1 MRLYAGRSIRS
12 GFVCPESRVGSHRTV
27 RGLSRRGMGGSVRGL
42 NWLPSFSRLAV
53 LRLCS
58 LARPQ
63 DSSGSDSFVHPF
75 PLLPLLPFLLPL
87 SNYLLV
93 SSPAGRSFFEK
104 TTRAR
109 TRPTHSHKKSR
120 SPPHPNRRY
129 SSTFVCISPSPH
141 PHTRS
146 SSANTISFL
155 KSSNSHPH
163 PPLHVP
169 NLLPFPVIPT
179 HCLHISRI
187 FTYSIRVVLNLYL
200 TSHSFS
206 LNTISCFLALLT
218 FSS

>member
-1 MRLYAGRSIRS
+1 
-12 GFVCPESRVGSHRTV
+12 
-27 RGLSRRGMGGSVRGL
+27 MGGSVRGP

-53 LRLCS
+53 LHLCS

-75 PLLPLLPFLLPL
+75 PLLPLLPFLLPP

-146 SSANTISFL
+146 SSANPISFL
-155 KSSNSHPH
+155 KSSNPH
-163 PPLHVP
+163 PYPCMCPIYYFFPSYPLIVYISFGF
-169 NLLPFPVIPT
+169 LPIPSEST
-179 HCLHISRI
+179 STCILHPI
-187 FTYSIRVVLNLYL
+187 L
-200 TSHSFS
+200 S
-206 LNTISCFLALLT
+206 L
-218 FSS
+218 